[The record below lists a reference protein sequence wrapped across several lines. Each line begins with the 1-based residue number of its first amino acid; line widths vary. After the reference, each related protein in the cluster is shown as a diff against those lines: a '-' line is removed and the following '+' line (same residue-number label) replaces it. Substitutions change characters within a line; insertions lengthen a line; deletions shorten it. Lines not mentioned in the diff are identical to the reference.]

1 MAARGVG
8 RVRFLALRQVI
19 AAELAEGWSMV
30 EIYRRHQDQLGI
42 KVGQFRLYV
51 NAYIAPENL
60 WTGRKAAATPDKV
73 QARTAQPPTVA
84 APMAAATE
92 PPRRITRSINLK
104 REDLI

>member
-30 EIYRRHQDQLGI
+30 EVYRRHQDQLGI

-60 WTGRKAAATPDKV
+60 WTGRKAAATPGKAIV
-73 QARTAQPPTVA
+73 PPAVNTPPKPRIVA
-84 APMAAATE
+84 
-92 PPRRITRSINLK
+92 SVNLK
-104 REDLI
+104 REDLF

>member
-30 EIYRRHQDQLGI
+30 EVYRRHQDQLGI

-51 NAYIAPENL
+51 NAYVSPENL
-60 WTGRKAAATPDKV
+60 WTGRKAAAVPGKTV
-73 QARTAQPPTVA
+73 TTLAINAPPK
-84 APMAAATE
+84 
-92 PPRRITRSINLK
+92 PRIVPSVNLK
-104 REDLI
+104 REDLF

>member
-30 EIYRRHQDQLGI
+30 EVYRRHQDQLGI

-51 NAYIAPENL
+51 NAYVGPENL
-60 WTGRKAAATPDKV
+60 WTGRKAAAVPGKTII
-73 QARTAQPPTVA
+73 PPAMNT
-84 APMAAATE
+84 
-92 PPRRITRSINLK
+92 PPRPRIVPSVNLK
-104 REDLI
+104 REDLF